1 MKKWLVFGLVS
12 VILGGCATGPTYE
25 ERLQEW
31 VGVKE
36 SVLIKGWGPPDSTYE
51 LDGDRYVRYNKQQ
64 IWTQPGRKGSVEEYT
79 YNNTTYKYVDEGTPS
94 MTFHNWCKTTF
105 KVRGGTIVSW
115 EFEGN
120 HCN

>member
-1 MKKWLVFGLVS
+1 MKKWLVLGLVS

-31 VGVKE
+31 VGAKE
-36 SVLIKGWGPPDSTYE
+36 SVLIKGWGPPDATYE
-51 LDGDRYVRYNKQQ
+51 LDGDRYVRYNKQR
-64 IWTQPGRKGSVEEYT
+64 IWTQPGRPPSVREYT
-79 YNNTTYKYVDEGTPS
+79 LINTTYKSVDPGTPS
-94 MTFHNWCKTTF
+94 MTFHTWCKTTF